1 MADIYDINTF
11 CTELLDASRYED
23 IALNGIQVSND
34 GEIKRIAFA
43 VDAVVDTIDEAARQD
58 CQLLITHHGIFWGKP
73 EAIDGS
79 HGMRVKSLIRNNMGL
94 ISYHIPLDAS
104 DICGNNI
111 EMCRLLG
118 LTDLQPFGRFKGSY
132 VGYTGQT
139 QNAVTIDDVYRILD
153 FDMSQQH
160 TYLGFGK
167 NKIRRIAVVSGGAG
181 HDIYSAVSHGC
192 DLFITGEC
200 SHELYHY
207 AKESGINGLFLGHYW
222 TETFGVKSLSN
233 EIKKQFP
240 DIETVFIDVPTGL

>member
-1 MADIYDINTF
+1 MANIYDINNF
-11 CTELLDASRYED
+11 CSELLEAVRYED

-34 GEIKRIAFA
+34 GEIKKIGFA
-43 VDAVVDTIDEAARQD
+43 VDAVVDTINEAAHQH

-132 VGYTGQT
+132 VGYAGQT
-139 QNAVTIDDVYRILD
+139 QNAVTIDDVYRMLD
-153 FDMSQQH
+153 FGRSQQH

-181 HDIYSAVSHGC
+181 HDIYSAVNHGC

-240 DIETVFIDVPTGL
+240 DIETVFIDMPTGL

>member
-1 MADIYDINTF
+1 MYNIYQINEF
-11 CTELLDASRYED
+11 IGKLLNSSQFDD
-23 IALNGIQVSND
+23 IASNGIQVSND
-34 GEIKRIAFA
+34 GEIKKIGFA
-43 VDAVVDTIDEAARQD
+43 LDAVVDTITETARQN

-73 EAIDGS
+73 EPIDGS
-79 HGMRVKSLIRNNMGL
+79 HGMRVKSLIRNNIGL

-104 DICGNNI
+104 EVCGNNI
-111 EMCRLLG
+111 GMCRLLG

-132 VGYTGQT
+132 VGYVGQT
-139 QNAVTIDDVYRILD
+139 QKDLTIDDVYRMLD
-153 FDMSQQH
+153 FDKSQPH
-160 TYLGFGK
+160 TYLGFGQS
-167 NKIRRIAVVSGGAG
+167 KIRRIAVVSGGAG
-181 HDIYSAVSHGC
+181 HDIYSAVSQGV

>member
-1 MADIYDINTF
+1 MYNIYQINEF
-11 CTELLDASRYED
+11 IGRLLNSSQFDD

-34 GEIKRIAFA
+34 GDVKKIAFA
-43 VDAVVDTIDEAARQD
+43 VDAVVDTIDEAARQH

-73 EAIDGS
+73 EVIDGS
-79 HGMRVKSLIRNNMGL
+79 HGQRVKSLIRNNIGL

-104 DICGNNI
+104 EVCGNNI
-111 EMCRLLG
+111 EMCRLLE

-132 VGYTGQT
+132 VGYVGQT
-139 QNAVTIDDVYRILD
+139 EKGLNIDDVYRLLG
-153 FDMSQQH
+153 FDRSVPH

-167 NKIRRIAVVSGGAG
+167 NEIRRIAVVSGGAG
-181 HDIYSAVSHGC
+181 HDIYSAVSQNV

-207 AKESGINGLFLGHYW
+207 AKESRINGLFLGHYW
-222 TETFGVKSLSN
+222 TETFGVRALSA

-240 DIETVFIDVPTGL
+240 EIETVFIDVPTGL

>member
-1 MADIYDINTF
+1 MYNIYQINEF
-11 CTELLDASRYED
+11 IGKLLNSSQFDD

-73 EAIDGS
+73 EPIDGS

-104 DICGNNI
+104 EVCGNNI

-132 VGYTGQT
+132 VGYVGQT
-139 QNAVTIDDVYRILD
+139 QKDLSIDDVYRMLD
-153 FDMSQQH
+153 FDKSQQH

-181 HDIYSAVSHGC
+181 HDIYSAVNHGC

-222 TETFGVKSLSN
+222 TETFGVKALA
-233 EIKKQFP
+233 EQIKQQYP
-240 DIETVFIDVPTGL
+240 DIETVFIDMPTGL